1 MTNSIKREDDEVILS
16 LKKKIDELLNKYNA
30 RKEDL
35 QWADEDWE
43 VGEIQEELDGYAKEI
58 KKLKAKIHEHQ
69 NR

>member
-43 VGEIQEELDGYAKEI
+43 VGEIQEELDG
-58 KKLKAKIHEHQ
+58 
-69 NR
+69 